1 MKGKLMML
9 LACLFMGASLVTAQT
24 SKVTGLVV
32 SAEDNEPVIGAT
44 ITVKGVPTLGAITD
58 VAGKFVIEN
67 LPSSAKT
74 LIVSYVG
81 MTTQEVTVH
90 PYVKVTMQSDEEV
103 LAEVVVTA
111 AGIQRTERSLGYSL
125 TKIDADE
132 ALQKA
137 EPDMLRALDGK
148 IAGVQ
153 VSAPTGD
160 AGSATR
166 ITIRGNSSFTGNNQ
180 PLYVVDGVPYSNSG
194 TSASGRG
201 AEGSGSYGSGISTL
215 DPNDI
220 ESMSVLKGAAAAV
233 LYGSRAANGVI
244 LITTK
249 SGSKQKKDKKGIEV
263 TFNGSYATE
272 TVASLP
278 DYQNTY
284 GQGYD
289 FLFSGSNGSWGPAFT
304 EGATMPMYSEIAKY
318 YPDLALQLY
327 PNLNGEIPYQAYP
340 NNVKDLFDTGSIWD
354 GSVNIQSSN
363 DRGNFNVTVSRTA
376 QDSYIP
382 GSEFD
387 RYSFSVGGNSRL
399 SNGIRVGGNMSYA
412 FTDQTGSM
420 YGNNQS
426 NSELGGLSSLARAF
440 IMPRSWD
447 IQNFPYQTP
456 DGDNLLFQLSSQANN
471 PYWAWENDYIQSAQ
485 KRFVA
490 NVNAGYDFTKWLS
503 LDYNLGLN
511 DYTLDRKKIIDLG
524 SRGYAGKGY
533 ISRGISNIE
542 EWESTLLLS
551 ANKRLGDFGLKATLG
566 HNYNQYTSN
575 SLSASGLEIVNSDIY
590 AIDNTKSQVAAE
602 GFSKKRKWGLF
613 ADILLDYKSWAFL
626 NLSGRNDISS
636 TLPIENNSFF
646 YPAVSGSLVFTEALG
661 IQDGF
666 LNFGKLRA
674 SWAKVG
680 NDAGPYYN
688 NGTYSIGSPYMG
700 QGLMELPTLLYDP
713 LLEPE
718 FTEEVETGLEL
729 KFFGGRVGLDATYYD
744 RISDNQIGQKSLPA
758 SSGYSSYITNFG
770 SIRNSGFEVGL
781 DLVPVMTRDFKW
793 NMYAT
798 FTKNQSEVLSLA
810 DGVDKIYIGGDFT
823 TPRPVLMVGQPY
835 GVLEGEM
842 IARDENGTPLV
853 DPASGMYI
861 NSTETGIIGDP
872 NPDFKASLMNTLAY
886 KNWSLSFMLDFQK
899 GGCVY
904 STYLTDLLGRGV
916 TKDTEDRLGTRILP
930 GVYGDPNT
938 GTPLLDADGNK
949 IPNTTALQEADLWFS
964 SGTYST
970 FAINSVDEMACYDAT
985 VLRLREVTLNYSFPK
1000 KWMQKMKLTAMDL
1013 SLVGRNLW
1021 FFAPNVPKHSGYDPT
1036 SNSYGETNVQG
1047 IDYTSAPATRRIAAN
1062 VRITF

>member
-9 LACLFMGASLVTAQT
+9 LACLFMGASVVTAQT
-24 SKVTGLVV
+24 SKVSGLVTG
-32 SAEDNEPVIGAT
+32 AEDNEPVIGAT
-44 ITVKGVPTLGAITD
+44 VTVKGIPSLGTITD
-58 VAGKFVIEN
+58 QSGKFVLES
-67 LPSSAKT
+67 LPSNAKT
-74 LIVSYVG
+74 LVISYVG
-81 MTTQEVTVH
+81 MVTKEVAVK
-90 PYVKVTMQSDEEV
+90 PSVKVVMESDAEALEEV
-103 LAEVVVTA
+103 LVTA
-111 AGIQRTERSLGYSL
+111 VGIQRSERSLGYSL

-137 EPDMLRALDGK
+137 EPDMLRSLDGK

-194 TSASGRG
+194 TSASDRG
-201 AEGSGSYGSGISTL
+201 AGMGGSYGSGISTL

-220 ESMSVLKGAAAAV
+220 ESMSILKGAAAAV
-233 LYGSRAANGVI
+233 LYGSRAANGVV

-249 SGSKQKKDKKGIEV
+249 SGSKQNKAKKGVEV

-289 FLFSGSNGSWGPAFT
+289 FAFSGSNGSWGPAFT
-304 EGATMPMYSEIAKY
+304 EGATMPMYSDIAKY

-354 GSVNIQSSN
+354 GSVNVQSSN
-363 DRGNFNVTVSRTA
+363 DKGNFNVTVSRTD

-387 RYSFSVGGNSRL
+387 RYSFSVGGNSKL

-412 FTDQTGSM
+412 FTDQSGSM

-426 NSELGGLSSLARAF
+426 SSELGGMSSLARAF

-447 IQNFPYQTP
+447 IQNFPYQTTN
-456 DGDNLLFQLSSQANN
+456 GDNLLFQLSSQANN
-471 PYWAWENDYIQSAQ
+471 PYWAWENDRIESAQ

-511 DYTLDRKKIIDLG
+511 DYTLDRKSIIDLG

-533 ISRGISNIE
+533 ISRSVTNLE

-551 ANKRLGDFGLKATLG
+551 ANKRFNDFGVKATLG
-566 HNYNQYTSN
+566 HNYNQQTSN
-575 SLSASGLEIVNSDIY
+575 AFGASGLEIVNPDIY
-590 AIDNTKSQVAAE
+590 AIDNTQSQTASE
-602 GFSKKRKWGLF
+602 SYSQKRKWGVF
-613 ADILLDYKSWAFL
+613 ADVVLDYKSWAFL
-626 NLSGRNDISS
+626 NLSGRNDVSS

-661 IQDGF
+661 IQDSF
-666 LNFGKLRA
+666 LNFGKVRG

-680 NDAGPYYN
+680 NDASPYYN
-688 NGTYSIGSPYMG
+688 NGTYVIGSPYMG
-700 QGLMELPTLLYDP
+700 QGLMELPTYLYDP
-713 LLEPE
+713 ALEPE
-718 FTEEVETGLEL
+718 FTKEVETGLEL
-729 KFFGGRVGLDATYYD
+729 KFFNSRIGLDATYYN
-744 RISDNQIGQKSLPA
+744 RISDNQIGAKTLPA

-770 SIRNSGFEVGL
+770 SIQNQGFEVGL
-781 DLVPVMTRDFKW
+781 DLVPVLTRNFKW

-798 FTKNQSEVLSLA
+798 FTKNKSEVLSLA
-810 DGVDKIYIGGDFT
+810 DGVDKIYIGGDFS

-853 DPASGMYI
+853 DPATGMYI

-872 NPDFKASLMNTLAY
+872 NPDFKASLINTLSY
-886 KNWSLSFMLDFQK
+886 KNWSLNFMFDFQK

-930 GVYGDPNT
+930 GVYGDANT
-938 GTPLLDADGNK
+938 GQALKDAEGNT
-949 IPNTTALQEADLWFS
+949 IPNTTALGEADLWFS

-970 FAINSVDEMACYDAT
+970 FAINSVDEVACYDAT
-985 VLRLREVTLNYSFPK
+985 VLRLREVTLSYSFPK
-1000 KWMQKMKLTAMDL
+1000 KWMSKMKLTAMDL

-1062 VRITF
+1062 IKITF

>member
-1 MKGKLMML
+1 MML

-24 SKVTGLVV
+24 SKVTGLVIG
-32 SAEDNEPVIGAT
+32 AEDSEPVIGAT
-44 ITVKGVPTLGAITD
+44 ITVKGHPTLGAITD
-58 VAGKFVIEN
+58 IDGKFVLEN
-67 LPSSAKT
+67 VPSSAKT
-74 LIVSYVG
+74 LVVSYVG
-81 MTTQEVTVH
+81 MTTQEVTIRS
-90 PYVKVTMQSDEEV
+90 YVKVTMQSDEEV

-153 VSAPTGD
+153 VSAPSGD

-201 AEGSGSYGSGISTL
+201 ADGSGSYGSGISTL

-249 SGSKQKKDKKGIEV
+249 SGSKQRKDKRGVEV

-289 FLFSGSNGSWGPAFT
+289 FQFSGSNGSWGPAFT
-304 EGATMPMYSEIAKY
+304 PGATMPMYSEIAKY

-327 PNLNGEIPYQAYP
+327 PDLNGEIPYQAYP
-340 NNVKDLFDTGSIWD
+340 NNVRDLFDTGSIWD

-412 FTDQTGSM
+412 FTDQVGSM

-426 NSELGGLSSLARAF
+426 SSELGGLSSLARAF

-533 ISRGISNIE
+533 ISRGVSNIE

-551 ANKRLGDFGLKATLG
+551 ANKRFGDFGLKATLG

-575 SLSASGLEIVNSDIY
+575 GFSASGLEIVNSDIY

-602 GFSKKRKWGLF
+602 TFSKKRKWGLF
-613 ADILLDYKSWAFL
+613 ADVLLDYKSWAFL

-646 YPAVSGSLVFTEALG
+646 YPAVSGSVVFTEALG
-661 IQDGF
+661 IQDSF

-718 FTEEVETGLEL
+718 FTKEVETGLEL
-729 KFFGGRVGLDATYYD
+729 KFFGGRIGLDATYYN
-744 RISDNQIGQKSLPA
+744 RISDNQIGTKSLPA
-758 SSGYSSYITNFG
+758 SSGYSAYVTNFG
-770 SIRNSGFEVGL
+770 SIRNRGFEVGL
-781 DLVPVMTRDFKW
+781 DLVPVMTRHFKW

-823 TPRPVLMVGQPY
+823 TPKPVLMVGQPY

-886 KNWSLSFMLDFQK
+886 KNWSLNFMFDFQK

-916 TKDTEDRLGTRILP
+916 TKDTENRLGTRILP

-938 GTPLLDADGNK
+938 GTPLLDTEGNK

-1000 KWMQKMKLTAMDL
+1000 KWMQKIKLTAMDL